1 MITSSYNIKITSGTR
16 EFIISPTS
24 DAHLISHDGFYSP
37 DCDVKLSSY
46 AWGEGGYPTKRRYG
60 ERILTLEVEICGENP
75 AETRRRLAAMMN
87 PESGCV
93 IDVTAEGVHRKISA
107 IPYGDVKFTTH
118 TFAGIVDCEMSF
130 VAPWIFFEGAVETL
144 GTDNAS
150 GGKTLVNG
158 GDVPCGIVAT
168 ISASG
173 GSVVTPTISCG
184 GKYVKCPVTLSD
196 GDTLVIDTRERQK
209 KITLNGSAYYGFDA
223 GSTFFTIPVGTSV
236 VKITAQSG
244 SEYITSDVRFTP
256 LYCGI

>member
-24 DAHLISHDGFYSP
+24 GAHLISHDGFYSP
-37 DCDVKLSSY
+37 RTGDVKLSSY
-46 AWGEGGYPTKRRYG
+46 AWGEGGYPTRRRYG
-60 ERILTLEVEICGENP
+60 ERYSRLRWRYAVKTLPKPDADSPAIL
-75 AETRRRLAAMMN
+75 N
-87 PESGCV
+87 PETGCV
-93 IDVTAEGVHRKISA
+93 IDVTAEGVHRKINA

-130 VAPWIFFEGAVETL
+130 VAPGIFFEGAVETV

-173 GSVVTPTISCG
+173 GSVVSPTISAA
-184 GKYVKCPVTLSD
+184 
-196 GDTLVIDTRERQK
+196 E
-209 KITLNGSAYYGFDA
+209 
-223 GSTFFTIPVGTSV
+223 ST
-236 VKITAQSG
+236 
-244 SEYITSDVRFTP
+244 
-256 LYCGI
+256 

>member
-1 MITSSYNIKITSGTR
+1 
-16 EFIISPTS
+16 
-24 DAHLISHDGFYSP
+24 
-37 DCDVKLSSY
+37 
-46 AWGEGGYPTKRRYG
+46 
-60 ERILTLEVEICGENP
+60 
-75 AETRRRLAAMMN
+75 MMN

-130 VAPWIFFEGAVETL
+130 VAPGIFFEGAVETV

>member
-1 MITSSYNIKITSGTR
+1 MITNSYNIKITSGTR

-24 DAHLISHDGFYSP
+24 
-37 DCDVKLSSY
+37 DVKLSSY

-130 VAPWIFFEGAVETL
+130 VAPGIFFEGAVETV